1 MCCNFFLLGREWSK
15 MFRRIYFY
23 RPRSEGYVF
32 TGVCRSVTERGRG
45 GGGEG
50 GQHQRST
57 AYAPPGQVRG
67 QPPTPPLRLMGERY
81 ASYWNAFLSEDV
93 LILTLESTS
102 LINPL
107 GITTLAQ
114 PCCSDRPRC
123 SCGTMSFLLR
133 SKSKT

>member
-45 GGGEG
+45 GGEG

-57 AYAPPGQVRG
+57 AYSPPDRSGVN
-67 QPPTPPLRLMGERY
+67 PLPPLWLMGDRY

>member
-45 GGGEG
+45 GWGRWTTPKVNSLLPPRT
-50 GQHQRST
+50 GQGST
-57 AYAPPGQVRG
+57 PY
-67 QPPTPPLRLMGERY
+67 PPLRLMGERY